1 MRWLGQPIGIGL
13 IQRYTADWERKQH
26 KQSDPSISSETGKSI
41 AVIGAGPAGL
51 AAAALLKRYGHQ
63 VTIYE
68 GLSRPGGTALYGI
81 PDYHLPKDVLLYE
94 IERIKGMGIE
104 INTDVNVGKDITIS
118 QLRDGNDAILI
129 ATGSKDP
136 VKLDTPGIDLKGICD
151 GYQFLES
158 VFLNGVEEYM
168 KNPKKYDLGKEI
180 IVIGGGDTAL
190 DCARTALR
198 LTNGNVTI
206 VYRRTEN
213 DMPADPIML
222 EEAKEEGVKF
232 KFLGSAQVI

>member
-1 MRWLGQPIGIGL
+1 M
-13 IQRYTADWERKQH
+13 
-26 KQSDPSISSETGKSI
+26 I
-41 AVIGAGPAGL
+41 AE
-51 AAAALLKRYGHQ
+51 Y
-63 VTIYE
+63 
-68 GLSRPGGTALYGI
+68 

-104 INTDVNVGKDITIS
+104 INTDVNVGKDITLS

-136 VKLDTPGIDLKGICD
+136 LKLDTPGIDLKGIFD

-168 KNPKKYDLGKEI
+168 KNPNKYDLGKEI
-180 IVIGGGDTAL
+180 IVIGGGDSAL

-213 DMPADPIML
+213 EMPADPIML

-232 KFLGSAQVI
+232 RFLSAPKSYEGRNGYVVATLMDCMQLTAPDESGRRTPEPIPEKAFTM